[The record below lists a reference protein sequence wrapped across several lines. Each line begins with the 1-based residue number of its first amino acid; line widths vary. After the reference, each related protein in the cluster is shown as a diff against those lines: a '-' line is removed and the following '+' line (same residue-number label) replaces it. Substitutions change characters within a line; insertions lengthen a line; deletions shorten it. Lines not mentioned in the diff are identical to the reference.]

1 MKADEI
7 IIGEKYLF
15 VNNGN
20 HEHKKEFHNQ
30 IGIVLKRIKGKSNT
44 NSFHRNKRGKKPD
57 KFLLDIGVYAN
68 PANLTPAIELPTTN
82 K

>member
-44 NSFHRNKRGKKPD
+44 KWKTSFKETSKTRFGKN
-57 KFLLDIGVYAN
+57 G
-68 PANLTPAIELPTTN
+68 
-82 K
+82 